1 MSNATPI
8 QHVTGNLARGVA
20 LGLSP
25 VTQPIGGDNLED
37 RKEKEGDKAS
47 RSFEK
52 VL

>member
-8 QHVTGNLARGVA
+8 LLVTGNLARCNA
-20 LGLSP
+20 PGLSP
-25 VTQPIGGDNLED
+25 VTQPIGGDNLEE
-37 RKEKEGDKAS
+37 RKGKKGDKAS